1 MFRLLIY
8 PWDRSNYHGD
18 CPYNIKP
25 LYKNHANN
33 DNLKRI
39 VTILF
44 YHVNSKIITNF
55 ELLEILGT
63 VQLAMDMDIVNIIL
77 SHIYYRF

>member
-1 MFRLLIY
+1 MLSLITIMFRLEIY

-18 CPYNIKP
+18 CHYDIEPYIYN
-25 LYKNHANN
+25 ANN
-33 DNLKRI
+33 DNSKRI

-44 YHVNSKIITNF
+44 YHLNSKIMTNF

-63 VQLAMDMDIVNIIL
+63 V
-77 SHIYYRF
+77 